1 MENVMLHI
9 QELDSATYAM
19 KMENDDHEAEKMAL
33 MLKAEVDSAVHSQ
46 FMLDITVEMPNRLA
60 WEIRAIQCQ
69 TRELAHKNAVAM
81 AQYNG
86 WLAASYLELPLCS
99 KLFLIGDS
107 VAVLQC
113 SPMNVTFTTE
123 ITSCGP
129 QPRYN
134 DSTISNE
141 GWELTHYSECYW
153 HSFFVNFNGHAH
165 TYRNNTWTPVIP
177 SIIVQGHQLIGVVR

>member
-1 MENVMLHI
+1 MFGMENVLLHI

-123 ITSCGP
+123 ITSWSAAP
-129 QPRYN
+129 VQR
-134 DSTISNE
+134 
-141 GWELTHYSECYW
+141 
-153 HSFFVNFNGHAH
+153 FN
-165 TYRNNTWTPVIP
+165 
-177 SIIVQGHQLIGVVR
+177 HQ